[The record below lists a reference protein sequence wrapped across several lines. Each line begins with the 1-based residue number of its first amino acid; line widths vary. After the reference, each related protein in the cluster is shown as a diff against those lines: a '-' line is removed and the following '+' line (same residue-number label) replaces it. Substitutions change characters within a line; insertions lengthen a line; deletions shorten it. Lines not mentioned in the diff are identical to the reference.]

1 MTDLQ
6 TGTVTTTD
14 AGTSLGSPH
23 TVVLH
28 NDEEH
33 SMEEVTAQ
41 IVKAIAC
48 SPQRAEEIMYEAHSK
63 GRAVVIASHLERCE
77 HVASVLEQIGLR
89 IDIE

>member
-14 AGTSLGSPH
+14 AVTSLGQARK
-23 TVVLH
+23 VILY

-33 SMEEVTAQ
+33 VMDEVVAQ

-48 SPQRAEEIMYEAHSK
+48 TPQRAEEIMFEAHSN

-77 HVASVLEQIGLR
+77 HVAAVLEQIGLR